1 MDIIALDAVL
11 SKAMIVFIIL
21 GAVLV
26 CSNYYKRK
34 ILLTTSIVF
43 DDMTDQEKGLLEDI
57 NFNDDSDEEEKEYLR
72 SEYKCLLETRV
83 LKYNTKHD
91 YRLDISNGPLNFYML
106 ISFIIS
112 LLATVGFFVWLGGIL
127 MERSGLQTSINILS
141 AIWTIVFYVMGV
153 RLAITYIRTKF
164 NNYFYMAHDCEY
176 NSRELVGIS
185 SSKPL
190 MFYTLTNTLGVSLY
204 SIFILTIDIVLLLA
218 YTVLSFI

>member
-11 SKAMIVFIIL
+11 SKAMIVFILL
-21 GAVLV
+21 GAILV
-26 CSNYYKRK
+26 CSNYYRRK

-72 SEYKCLLETRV
+72 SKYKCLLETRV
-83 LKYNTKHD
+83 LKYNAKFD
-91 YRLDISNGPLNFYML
+91 YRLDIEVGLLSFYM
-106 ISFIIS
+106 IVSFVIS
-112 LLATVGFFVWLGGIL
+112 LLATVGFFVWLGQIL
-127 MERSGLQTSINILS
+127 MERTGLQTSINILA
-141 AIWTIVFYVMGV
+141 AIWTIVFYVIGV

-164 NNYFYMAHDCEY
+164 NNHFYIAYDCEY

-185 SSKPL
+185 SSKSL
-190 MFYTLTNTLGVSLY
+190 MFYTLTNTLGISLY

>member
-11 SKAMIVFIIL
+11 SKAMIVFILL
-21 GAVLV
+21 GAILV
-26 CSNYYKRK
+26 CSNYYRRK

-72 SEYKCLLETRV
+72 SKYKCLLETRV
-83 LKYNTKHD
+83 LKYNAKFD
-91 YRLDISNGPLNFYML
+91 YRLDIEVGLLSFYM
-106 ISFIIS
+106 IVSFVIS
-112 LLATVGFFVWLGGIL
+112 LLATVGFFVWLGQIL
-127 MERSGLQTSINILS
+127 MERTGLQTSINILA

-164 NNYFYMAHDCEY
+164 NNHFYIAYDCEY

-185 SSKPL
+185 SSKSL
-190 MFYTLTNTLGVSLY
+190 MFYTLTNTLGISLY

>member
-1 MDIIALDAVL
+1 MDIIALDTVL
-11 SKAMIVFIIL
+11 SKAMIAFVLL
-21 GAVLV
+21 GAILV
-26 CSNYYKRK
+26 CNNYYRRK
-34 ILLTTSIVF
+34 ILLTTSVVF

-72 SEYKCLLETRV
+72 SKYKCLLETRV
-83 LKYNTKHD
+83 LKYNAKHD
-91 YRLDISNGPLNFYML
+91 YRLDIEEGPLYFYML
-106 ISFIIS
+106 VSFIIS
-112 LLATVGFFVWLGGIL
+112 LLATVGFFVWLGEIL
-127 MERSGLQTSINILS
+127 IEQSGLQTSINILA

-164 NNYFYMAHDCEY
+164 NNHFYMAYDCEF

-185 SSKPL
+185 SSKSL
-190 MFYTLTNTLGVSLY
+190 MFYTLTNTLGISLY

>member
-11 SKAMIVFIIL
+11 SKAMIVFILL
-21 GAVLV
+21 GTILV
-26 CSNYYKRK
+26 CNNYYRRK

-72 SEYKCLLETRV
+72 SKYKCLLETRV
-83 LKYNTKHD
+83 LKYNAKHD
-91 YRLDISNGPLNFYML
+91 YRLDIEEGPLYFYML
-106 ISFIIS
+106 VSFIIS
-112 LLATVGFFVWLGGIL
+112 LLATVGLFVWLGNVL
-127 MERSGLQTSINILS
+127 MERTGLQTSINILA

-164 NNYFYMAHDCEY
+164 NNHFYMAYDCEF

-185 SSKPL
+185 SSKSL
-190 MFYTLTNTLGVSLY
+190 MFYTLTNTLGISLY

>member
-1 MDIIALDAVL
+1 MDIIALDTVL
-11 SKAMIVFIIL
+11 SKAMIAFVLL
-21 GAVLV
+21 GAILV
-26 CSNYYKRK
+26 CNNYYRRK
-34 ILLTTSIVF
+34 ILLTTSAVF

-72 SEYKCLLETRV
+72 SKYKCLLETRV
-83 LKYNTKHD
+83 LKYNAKHD
-91 YRLDISNGPLNFYML
+91 YRLDIEEGPLYFYML
-106 ISFIIS
+106 VSFIIS
-112 LLATVGFFVWLGGIL
+112 LLATVGFFVWLGEIL
-127 MERSGLQTSINILS
+127 IEQSGLQTSINILA

-164 NNYFYMAHDCEY
+164 NNHFYMAYDCEF

-185 SSKPL
+185 SSKSL
-190 MFYTLTNTLGVSLY
+190 MFYTLTNTLGISLY

>member
-43 DDMTDQEKGLLEDI
+43 NDMTDKEKGLLEEI
-57 NFNDDSDEEEKEYLR
+57 NFNDELDEEEKEYFR
-72 SEYKCLLETRV
+72 SEYKCLLEYRV
-83 LKYNTKHD
+83 LKYNTNHD
-91 YRLDISNGPLNFYML
+91 YRLDIEEGPLSFYM
-106 ISFIIS
+106 IVSFIIS
-112 LLATVGFFVWLGGIL
+112 LLATVGLFVWLGQIL
-127 MERSGLQTSINILS
+127 MERSGLQTSINILA
-141 AIWTIVFYVMGV
+141 AIWTIVFYVMGI

-164 NNYFYMAHDCEY
+164 NNHFYMAHDCEY

-190 MFYTLTNTLGVSLY
+190 MFYTITNTLGVSLY

>member
-11 SKAMIVFIIL
+11 SKAMIAFVLL
-21 GAVLV
+21 GAILV
-26 CSNYYKRK
+26 CNNYYRRK

-72 SEYKCLLETRV
+72 SKYKCLLETRV
-83 LKYNTKHD
+83 LKYNAKHD
-91 YRLDISNGPLNFYML
+91 YRLDIEEGPLYFYML
-106 ISFIIS
+106 VSFIIS
-112 LLATVGFFVWLGGIL
+112 LLATVGLFVWLGNVL
-127 MERSGLQTSINILS
+127 MERTGLQTSINILA

-164 NNYFYMAHDCEY
+164 NNHFYMAYDCEY

-185 SSKPL
+185 SSKSL
-190 MFYTLTNTLGVSLY
+190 MFYALTNTLGVSLY

>member
-1 MDIIALDAVL
+1 MDMIALDTVL
-11 SKAMIVFIIL
+11 SKAMIVCLLL
-21 GAVLV
+21 GAILV
-26 CSNYYKRK
+26 CNNYYKKK
-34 ILLTTSIVF
+34 ILLTTSAVL
-43 DDMTDQEKGLLEDI
+43 DNTTYEEERLLEDI
-57 NFNDDSDEEEKEYLR
+57 NFNDELDEDERAYLR
-72 SEYKCLLETRV
+72 SKHKCLLENKA
-83 LKYNTKHD
+83 LKYNAKFD
-91 YRLDISNGPLNFYML
+91 YRLDIEEGPLNFYM
-106 ISFIIS
+106 IVSFIIS
-112 LLATVGFFVWLGGIL
+112 LLATVGLFVWLGEIL

-164 NNYFYMAHDCEY
+164 NNHFYMAHDCEC

-190 MFYTLTNTLGVSLY
+190 MFYTLTNTLGASLY

>member
-11 SKAMIVFIIL
+11 SKAMIVFILL
-21 GAVLV
+21 GTIPV
-26 CSNYYKRK
+26 CNNYYRRK

-72 SEYKCLLETRV
+72 SKYKCLLETRV
-83 LKYNTKHD
+83 LKYNAKHD
-91 YRLDISNGPLNFYML
+91 YRLDIEEGPLYFYML
-106 ISFIIS
+106 VSFIIS
-112 LLATVGFFVWLGGIL
+112 LLATVGLFVWLGNVL
-127 MERSGLQTSINILS
+127 MERTGLQTSINILA

-164 NNYFYMAHDCEY
+164 NNHFYMAYDCEY

-185 SSKPL
+185 SSKSL
-190 MFYTLTNTLGVSLY
+190 MFYALTNTLGVSLY